1 MFSQKICFLIKIAKF
16 TLIFEFFIYNLNF
29 ITKLNMKVCKRV
41 LIINLFLSIIYIGTF
56 INSKSIL
63 KNKSPSELIR
73 LLKKELTKIAK
84 FKINDSKGHN
94 NIKVIH
100 LSNKESNDQF
110 TVIQNFQK

>member
-1 MFSQKICFLIKIAKF
+1 MFSYKNSKIYINIRL
-16 TLIFEFFIYNLNF
+16 LYYNLNF

-41 LIINLFLSIIYIGTF
+41 LIIFLFLSIIYTGTF

-94 NIKVIH
+94 NIKVIN

-110 TVIQNFQK
+110 TCIQNFQK